1 MKDGNASRTPLG
13 FPELVILFIDSYR
26 GEDFYGMLFGDA
38 KVINPLIMSL

>member
-26 GEDFYGMLFGDA
+26 GEVFYGMLFGDA
-38 KVINPLIMSL
+38 GVINVLIMSL